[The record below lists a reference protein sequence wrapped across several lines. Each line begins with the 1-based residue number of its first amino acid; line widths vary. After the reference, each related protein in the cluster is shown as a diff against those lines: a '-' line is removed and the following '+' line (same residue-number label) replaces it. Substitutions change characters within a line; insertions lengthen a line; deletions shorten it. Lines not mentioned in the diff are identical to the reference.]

1 MEKGG
6 DDGEG
11 GFLAARSLRTGD
23 QLRLGDGSPAYV
35 TSVEATGIIEPVY
48 NFSVDGWKTYHVGEL
63 GVWVHNVC
71 IDDIPRF
78 GFSPYNLAQK
88 DAINQTRVLIR
99 NGANADSVPEAIRA
113 QWGKEFRNDYGD
125 LPTRIG
131 GSPVQGYREYTID
144 PGPFNQADRGS
155 HLPGTPE
162 DNPCL
167 HPRSQAVAREAT
179 QCAFCSSFDVDLAF
193 YFMNEVLT
201 KSQCIRMRIGEEI
214 GPIEIRPPE
223 VV

>member
-1 MEKGG
+1 MATPSGQSETYRCTDTHPFWMEKGG

-155 HLPGTPE
+155 HRVVVGTTE
-162 DNPCL
+162 SGRTYEFFTGTHYGDNPG
-167 HPRSQAVAREAT
+167 R
-179 QCAFCSSFDVDLAF
+179 AFWRL
-193 YFMNEVLT
+193 
-201 KSQCIRMRIGEEI
+201 
-214 GPIEIRPPE
+214 
-223 VV
+223 